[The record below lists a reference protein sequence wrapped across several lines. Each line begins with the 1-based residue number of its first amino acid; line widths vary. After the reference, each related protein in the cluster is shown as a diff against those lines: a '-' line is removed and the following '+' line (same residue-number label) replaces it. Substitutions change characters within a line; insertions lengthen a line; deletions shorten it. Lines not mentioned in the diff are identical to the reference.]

1 MTLGRSGMGTHSG
14 YSKSASNRMMFLA
27 VAGLA
32 GAALLAAA
40 VVRMGGV
47 EGGGGSLGEP
57 SFPVARGPLT
67 ISVTESGTI
76 KAREQIVIK
85 NEVEGRTTILFL
97 IPEGTQVKEGELLVQ
112 LDASR
117 LEDEKVDQQIKV
129 LNAEAAFVRARENLA
144 VVRSQAES
152 DIDKAEL
159 DLRFAGEDLK
169 KYEEGEF
176 PQKVMEAEAKVT
188 LADEEQQRAKEKLVW
203 SGVLYEEKY
212 LSQLELQA
220 DELAAR
226 KAELNGDLARAE
238 LDLLKGFTY
247 RREMAQLESDVK
259 QNTMALDRVR
269 RKAAADIVQ
278 AEAELKAKKAQYE
291 QEKNKERKGQDQIAK
306 TRITAPA
313 AGLVVYATSARATWR
328 GNTQPLEE
336 GQEVRERQD
345 LIHLPTAA
353 SFMAE
358 IKVHESSLKKISP
371 GMPVAITIDALP
383 GERFSGTVANIAP
396 LPDAQSIFLNPDLKI
411 YRTEIHLDG
420 EGGDLRTG
428 MSCRAEIVV
437 NRYEDTLFVP
447 VQAVIRVKG
456 EPTVYVRSAS
466 GWEARKVEIG
476 EDNNRMVR
484 IIAGVSEAEEVLLTP
499 PLAEAEVENERAAV
513 TDAPDASP
521 SPATDEGR
529 EGNSDRREE
538 RKTRMEQMSPEERA
552 AAREKMKKLRGDG
565 GSPAG
570 SPEGR

>member
-1 MTLGRSGMGTHSG
+1 MVL
-14 YSKSASNRMMFLA
+14 
-27 VAGLA
+27 V
-32 GAALLAAA
+32 GAALLGTA
-40 VVRMGGV
+40 VYRTGGA
-47 EGGGGSLGEP
+47 EGGGSLGEP

-76 KAREQIVIK
+76 KAREQIIIK

-97 IPEGTQVKEGELLVQ
+97 VPEGTRVEEGDLLVQ

-117 LEDEKVDQQIKV
+117 LEDNKIDQQIKV
-129 LNAEAAFVRARENLA
+129 LNAEAAFIGARENLA
-144 VVRSQAES
+144 VARSQAES

-176 PQKVMEAEAKVT
+176 PQKVMEAKAKVT
-188 LADEEQQRAKEKLVW
+188 LADEERQRAKEKLVW
-203 SGVLYEEKY
+203 SKTLYEEKY

-226 KAELNGDLARAE
+226 KAELNGELARAE

-278 AEAELKAKKAQYE
+278 AEAELKAKRAGYE
-291 QEKNKERKGQDQIAK
+291 QEKNKEKKGEDQIAK

-353 SFMAE
+353 SFIAE

-371 GMPVAITIDALP
+371 GMPARLTVDALP
-383 GERFSGTVANIAP
+383 GQGFSGTVAKIAP
-396 LPDAQSIFLNPDLKI
+396 LPDAQSIFLNPDLKV
-411 YRTEIHLDG
+411 YRTEIHLEG

-437 NRYEDTLFVP
+437 NHYEDSLFVP
-447 VQAVIRVKG
+447 VQAVLRVKG
-456 EPTVYVRSAS
+456 DPTVYVRGAS

-484 IIAGVSEAEEVLLTP
+484 IVAGVSESEEVLLTP
-499 PLAEAEVENERAAV
+499 PLAEAEVRSE
-513 TDAPDASP
+513 P
-521 SPATDEGR
+521 PAEGR
-529 EGNSDRREE
+529 GKNPSR
-538 RKTRMEQMSPEERA
+538 
-552 AAREKMKKLRGDG
+552 
-565 GSPAG
+565 
-570 SPEGR
+570 

>member
-1 MTLGRSGMGTHSG
+1 MRTHSG
-14 YSKSASNRMMFLA
+14 SSKGASNRA
-27 VAGLA
+27 VLLTVMVLA
-32 GAALLAAA
+32 GAALLGTA
-40 VVRMGGV
+40 VYRKGGV

-76 KAREQIVIK
+76 KAREQIIIK

-97 IPEGTQVKEGELLVQ
+97 VPEGTRVEEGDLLVQ

-117 LEDEKVDQQIKV
+117 LEDEKIDQQIKV

-144 VVRSQAES
+144 VARSQAES

-203 SGVLYEEKY
+203 SKTLYEEKY

-226 KAELNGDLARAE
+226 KAKLNGELARAE

-247 RREMAQLESDVK
+247 SREMAQLESDVR

-278 AEAELKAKKAQYE
+278 AEAELKAKRAGYE
-291 QEKNKERKGQDQIAK
+291 QEKNKEKKGEDQIAK

-313 AGLVVYATSARATWR
+313 AGLVVYATSALATWR

-371 GMPVAITIDALP
+371 GMPARLTVDALP
-383 GERFSGTVANIAP
+383 GQSFSGTVAKIAP
-396 LPDAQSIFLNPDLKI
+396 LPDAQSIFLNPDLKV
-411 YRTEIHLDG
+411 YRTEIHLEG
-420 EGGDLRTG
+420 EGSDLRTG
-428 MSCRAEIVV
+428 MSCRAEIVIS
-437 NRYEDTLFVP
+437 RYEDALFVP
-447 VQAVIRVKG
+447 VQAVLKVRG
-456 EPTVYVRSAS
+456 EPTVYVRGAS

-476 EDNNRMVR
+476 QDNNRMVR
-484 IIAGVSEAEEVLLTP
+484 IIAGVSESEEVLLTP
-499 PLAEAEVENERAAV
+499 PLAEAAVENE
-513 TDAPDASP
+513 P
-521 SPATDEGR
+521 PAE
-529 EGNSDRREE
+529 DRGKNFSR
-538 RKTRMEQMSPEERA
+538 
-552 AAREKMKKLRGDG
+552 
-565 GSPAG
+565 
-570 SPEGR
+570 

>member
-1 MTLGRSGMGTHSG
+1 MGTHNG
-14 YSKSASNRMMFLA
+14 PPRGASKGA
-27 VAGLA
+27 VLFAAAGLA
-32 GAALLAAA
+32 AAALLGTA
-40 VVRMGGV
+40 VYRDGGAGGG
-47 EGGGGSLGEP
+47 EGGSEGP

-85 NEVEGRTTILFL
+85 NEVEGKTTILFL
-97 IPEGTQVKEGELLVQ
+97 VSEGTRVKEGDLLVQ

-129 LNAEAAFVRARENLA
+129 LNAEAAFVRARENLE
-144 VVRSQAES
+144 VVRSQGES
-152 DIDKAEL
+152 DVDKAEL

-188 LADEEQQRAKEKLVW
+188 IADEERQRAKEKLTW
-203 SGVLYEEKY
+203 SGVLYGEKY
-212 LSQLELQA
+212 LSQTELQA

-226 KAELNGDLARAE
+226 KAELNGELARSE
-238 LDLLKGFTY
+238 LDLLKKFTY
-247 RREMAQLESDVK
+247 SREMAQLESDVR
-259 QNTMALDRVR
+259 QSTMALDRVR

-278 AEAELKAKKAQYE
+278 AAAELKAKSAEYE
-291 QEKNKERKGQDQIAK
+291 QEKHKEKKGEDQIAK

-313 AGLVVYATSARATWR
+313 DGLVVYATSAKATWR

-345 LIHLPTAA
+345 LIHLPTAS

-371 GMPVAITIDALP
+371 GMPVSLTVDALP
-383 GERFSGTVANIAP
+383 GERFTGTVANIAP

-428 MSCRAEIVV
+428 MSCRAEIVIS
-437 NRYEDTLFVP
+437 RYEDALFVP
-447 VQAVIRVKG
+447 VQAVLRVKG
-456 EPTVYVRSAS
+456 EPTVYVRGSS
-466 GWEARKVEIG
+466 GWEARKVQIG
-476 EDNNRMVR
+476 QDNNRMVR
-484 IIAGVSEAEEVLLTP
+484 IVAGVTESEEVLLTP
-499 PLAEAEVENERAAV
+499 PLAEGEIESE
-513 TDAPDASP
+513 SP
-521 SPATDEGR
+521 
-529 EGNSDRREE
+529 
-538 RKTRMEQMSPEERA
+538 
-552 AAREKMKKLRGDG
+552 
-565 GSPAG
+565 PAG